1 MTNVVLLTGA
11 IGGIGRAIINRLA
24 AKNYAVLA
32 GDIAV
37 DKKLNGK
44 RDPVAPAG
52 STVVLQH
59 LDVTNSKSCEAA
71 VKAALKL
78 GTLKGLVNCA
88 GIVRFT
94 PVDKL
99 NEQGALDVWNV
110 NVVGAHR
117 MDCAATPHMKK
128 GSAIVNISSL
138 TSAQGRLSGASLYGA
153 SKNGLIAY
161 TRYLAVELAPRGIR
175 VNCLAPGYIAVPMSP
190 SMKAVSGG
198 EKKLIKQVPLRRL
211 GKVDEMADI
220 VEFLLSKRSSYM
232 TGATLMADGGVTVA

>member
-11 IGGIGRAIINRLA
+11 VGGIGRAIINRLTA
-24 AKNYAVLA
+24 EGYAVLA
-32 GDIAV
+32 GDVAV
-37 DKKLNGK
+37 SKRMNGK
-44 RDPVAPAG
+44 PDPEAPKGAK
-52 STVVLQH
+52 VVLQQ
-59 LDVTNSKSCEAA
+59 LDVTSAKSCEAA
-71 VKAALKL
+71 VKAALRL
-78 GTLKGLVNCA
+78 GPLKGLVNCA

-99 NEQGALDVWNV
+99 NERGALDVWNV

-117 MDCAATPHMKK
+117 MDCAASPHMKK
-128 GSAIVNISSL
+128 GAAIVNISSL

-161 TRYLAVELAPRGIR
+161 TRYVAVELAPRGIR

-211 GKVDEMADI
+211 GTVDEMADI
-220 VEFLLSKRSSYM
+220 VEFLLSDRSSYM
-232 TGATLMADGGVTVA
+232 TGATIMADGGVTIA